1 MGKKKSMIILI
12 FVIII
17 IVAII
22 AGVIIYKNSTYS
34 LEKVKSLLNSG
45 KETENMKITEEVS
58 SENGNYE
65 NQTYEQYIKDNYIYS
80 ITKNSDSEVIG
91 KVLYN
96 KENSELIT
104 ILDNQKQI
112 TVNNNNL
119 DENNKN
125 TKVLKDESFMTLIN
139 SNAGA
144 DYEYCGKEEINGK
157 ECIKV
162 SLLNKNVVEK
172 VEKEY
177 YYIDL
182 EDNHIIKNEIYEGTD
197 ENNLKKTDEITYT
210 YSYDTVKDE
219 DILKFDRADY
229 PDYEYFDNRTNQ

>member
-119 DENNKN
+119 DENDKN

-182 EDNHIIKNEIYEGTD
+182 EDNHIVKNEIYEGTD

>member
-1 MGKKKSMIILI
+1 MGKKKSIIILI

-119 DENNKN
+119 DENDKN

-182 EDNHIIKNEIYEGTD
+182 EDNYIVKNEIYEGTD

>member
-1 MGKKKSMIILI
+1 MGKKKSMIVLI

-119 DENNKN
+119 DENDKN

-229 PDYEYFDNRTNQ
+229 PDYEYFDNRKNQ

>member
-104 ILDNQKQI
+104 VLDNQKQI

>member
-1 MGKKKSMIILI
+1 MIILI
-12 FVIII
+12 FVII

-45 KETENMKITEEVS
+45 KETENMKITEKVS

-119 DENNKN
+119 DENDKN

-182 EDNHIIKNEIYEGTD
+182 EDNHIIKNE
-197 ENNLKKTDEITYT
+197 
-210 YSYDTVKDE
+210 SY
-219 DILKFDRADY
+219 L
-229 PDYEYFDNRTNQ
+229 

>member
-1 MGKKKSMIILI
+1 MGKKKSMIVLI

-219 DILKFDRADY
+219 HILKFDRADY

>member
-1 MGKKKSMIILI
+1 MGKKKSMIVLI

>member
-104 ILDNQKQI
+104 VLDNQKQI

-172 VEKEY
+172 VEKKY

>member
-1 MGKKKSMIILI
+1 MGKKKSMIVLI
-12 FVIII
+12 FVII

>member
-1 MGKKKSMIILI
+1 MGKKKSMIVLI

-22 AGVIIYKNSTYS
+22 AGVIIYKNYTYS

-197 ENNLKKTDEITYT
+197 ENNLKKTDEVTYT

>member
-1 MGKKKSMIILI
+1 MGKKKSMIVLI

-219 DILKFDRADY
+219 DILKFDTSERFRLPQRWA
-229 PDYEYFDNRTNQ
+229 

>member
-1 MGKKKSMIILI
+1 MGKKKSMIVLI

-119 DENNKN
+119 DENDKN

>member
-1 MGKKKSMIILI
+1 MEKKKSMIVLI

-197 ENNLKKTDEITYT
+197 ENNLKKTDEVTYT

>member
-1 MGKKKSMIILI
+1 MGKKKSMIVLI

-22 AGVIIYKNSTYS
+22 AVATIYKNSTYS